1 MGISKKQDTILLT
14 NQEAAEIL
22 KISVK
27 TLNNWR
33 SARNGKIPFV
43 KIGRGVRYKKSDLIS
58 YIDRQTI
65 SIS

>member
-1 MGISKKQDTILLT
+1 MIEQDTTLLT
-14 NQEAAEIL
+14 NKEAAELL

-43 KIGRGVRYKKSDLIS
+43 KIGRGIRYKKSDLIS
-58 YIDRQTI
+58 YIDRQTV
-65 SIS
+65 SMC

>member
-1 MGISKKQDTILLT
+1 MVVMIEQDTTLLT
-14 NQEAAEIL
+14 NKEAAELL

-43 KIGRGVRYKKSDLIS
+43 KIGRGIRYKKSDLIS
-58 YIDRQTI
+58 YIDRQTV
-65 SIS
+65 SMC